1 MIKIDSITIKEF
13 RGIRDLTLE
22 FKENNFAICGP
33 NGTGKSGVVDAVEF
47 VLTGNISRLSGEGR
61 GDISV
66 KEHGPHVD
74 KRNDPSKAEVTA
86 KISLPALKKT
96 ATLTRNLK
104 DPKVAK
110 ITPADADIVAA
121 IQHVELHP
129 EIVLSRREL
138 IRYVLATPGNRA
150 KEVQALLRLDQV
162 EQVRAGLQKI
172 ANALEKQII
181 PLDGSAKQAREGF
194 LRVTGLTDMG
204 KEVVLAGANAKRAL
218 LSLAPITEFTSTTSL
233 KDGLAA
239 KTAEVQRIPK
249 AQAIA
254 DIKAVHDAL
263 DALTRRET
271 KAAVDAAHAETKALA
286 DDPVAVAGSKQEAFL
301 RSGIELALAEACPLC
316 DTQWDL
322 AKLKAHIQE
331 KIYRFEEIA
340 KKKAALGVKLAPLAQ
355 ALNDL
360 GALLEPLTQYGAQHK
375 PPIAI
380 QALKSYRTS
389 CRTNAALMDTSATF
403 AHILTALAKFAET
416 PAQVLAEI
424 AELEKAVLA
433 LPEPSKQDEARDWL
447 IAANERLEAWR
458 DAMRN
463 LASAKANAELAKKI
477 ASIYTATSDTVLAG
491 IYQKVE
497 KDFIALYRFVN
508 SDDEDKF
515 EAKLTP
521 SLGKLGF
528 DVDFYGRG
536 FFPPGAYHSEGHQD
550 GMGLCLYLALMRHL
564 QGEGFTFAVLDDVLM
579 SVDIGHRRQV
589 CAMLKKQFPTT
600 QFVMT
605 THDPI
610 WLKHM
615 RTEGLVAGRNLV
627 QFRKWT
633 VDQGPTKWDSRDVW
647 QEIDDYLK
655 VNDVRSAAALLRHY
669 LEYEAGELCHRLRAP
684 VEFRADAQYQLGELL
699 PAATRHEKK
708 LLGKAKAAANSWNK
722 KDVVTQIAAREEVF
736 NGLVTLSNTEQW
748 QVNAAVHFNSWAN
761 LSKED
766 FAPVVQAFKNLLT
779 GMACGDCKSYFRV
792 APDRESPEFFCC
804 DCATTNLALQSKQ
817 N

>member
-1 MIKIDSITIKEF
+1 MIKIESITIKEF
-13 RGIRDLTLE
+13 RGIRDLTLD
-22 FKENNFAICGP
+22 FKESNFAICGP

-66 KEHGPHVD
+66 KDHGPHVD
-74 KRNDPSKAEVTA
+74 KRNDPSKAEITA
-86 KISLPALKKT
+86 KISLTALKKT
-96 ATLTRNLK
+96 ATITRNLK
-104 DPKVAK
+104 TPNIAK
-110 ITPADADIVAA
+110 ITPADADIAAA
-121 IQHVELHP
+121 IQHAELHP

-162 EQVRAGLQKI
+162 EQVRANLQKI
-172 ANALEKQII
+172 ANALEKQIT

-204 KEVVLAGANAKRAL
+204 KEIVLGAANTRRAL
-218 LSLAPITEFTSTTSL
+218 LGLTPITEFTSTTSL

-239 KTAEVQRIPK
+239 KTAETQRIAK
-249 AQAIA
+249 AQALA
-254 DIKAVHDAL
+254 DIKAVRDAL
-263 DALTRRET
+263 AALESPETKGLLADAL
-271 KAAVDAAHAETKALA
+271 AQTKALVE
-286 DDPVAVAGSKQEAFL
+286 DPVAAAGVKQEGFL
-301 RSGIELALAEACPLC
+301 RSGLELALSEACPLC

-331 KIYRFEEIA
+331 KVSRFEAIA
-340 KKKAALGVKLAPLAQ
+340 KKKAALNTKLIPLAQ
-355 ALNDL
+355 VLNDL
-360 GALLEPLTQYGAQHK
+360 SAALEPLTQHGAQHK
-375 PPIAI
+375 PPIAV
-380 QALKSYRTS
+380 QTLKTYKAA
-389 CRTNAALMDTSATF
+389 CRTNAAALDTSTAL
-403 AHILTALAKFAET
+403 ADILTTLAKFAET
-416 PAQVLAEI
+416 PAQAVAEI

-447 IAANERLEAWR
+447 TAANERLESWR

-463 LASAKANAELAKKI
+463 LAVAKTNADLAKKI
-477 ASIYTATSDTVLAG
+477 ASIYTTTSDTVLAG
-491 IYQKVE
+491 IYQQVE
-497 KDFIALYRFVN
+497 KEFVALYSFVN

-515 EAKLTP
+515 QAKLTP

-550 GMGLCLYLALMRHL
+550 GMGLCLYLALMQHL
-564 QGEGFTFAVLDDVLM
+564 QGDGFTFAVLDDVLM

-589 CAMLKKQFPTT
+589 CAMLKKYFPKT

-615 RTEGLVAGRNLV
+615 RTESLVTGRNLV
-627 QFRKWT
+627 QFRNWT

-647 QEIDDYLK
+647 EEIDDYLTA
-655 VNDVRSAAALLRHY
+655 NDVRSAAALLRHY
-669 LEYEAGELCHRLRAP
+669 LEYEATELCHRLRAP

-699 PAATRHEKK
+699 PAATRHTKK

-722 KDVVTQIAAREEVF
+722 QDVVTQIAAREESFGKSVAD
-736 NGLVTLSNTEQW
+736 SSTEQW
-748 QVNAAVHFNSWAN
+748 QVNAAVHFNTWAN
-761 LSKED
+761 LSKQD

-779 GMACGDCKSYFRV
+779 AMACGSCTTYFRV
-792 APDRESPEFFCC
+792 APDRESAEFFCC
-804 DCATTNLALQSKQ
+804 DCGTTSFSLQSKQ

>member
-1 MIKIDSITIKEF
+1 MIKIESITIKEF

-22 FKENNFAICGP
+22 FKDNNFAICGP
-33 NGTGKSGVVDAVEF
+33 NGTGKSGVVDAIEF
-47 VLTGNISRLSGEGR
+47 VLTGNVSRLSGEGR
-61 GDISV
+61 GDISI

-96 ATLTRNLK
+96 AMIVRNLK
-104 DPKVAK
+104 SPKAVK
-110 ITPADADIVAA
+110 ITPADADIALA

-138 IRYVLATPGNRA
+138 IRYVLATPGDRA

-162 EQVRAGLQKI
+162 EQVRASLQKI
-172 ANALEKQII
+172 ANAQEKQIT
-181 PLDGSAKQAREGF
+181 PLDGSAKQAKEGF

-204 KEVVLAGANAKRAL
+204 KEVVLAAANAKRAL
-218 LSLAPITEFTSTTSL
+218 LGLSPIAEFASTTSL

-239 KTAEVQRIPK
+239 KTAEVQRVPK

-254 DIKAVHDAL
+254 DIKAVRDAVA
-263 DALTRRET
+263 ALTSPET
-271 KAAVDAAHAETKALA
+271 KALLDDALAQTRALA
-286 DDPVAVAGSKQEAFL
+286 DDPAAVASSKQEGFL
-301 RSGIELALAEACPLC
+301 RSGLELAIAEVCPLC

-322 AKLKAHIQE
+322 ANLKAHIQE
-331 KIYRFEEIA
+331 KISRFQEIA
-340 KKKAALGVKLAPLAQ
+340 KKKAALGTKLAPLAQ
-355 ALNDL
+355 ALNDVSA
-360 GALLEPLTQYGAQHK
+360 ALDPLVQYGGQHK
-375 PPIAI
+375 PPLAVQAI
-380 QALKSYRTS
+380 KSYKAA
-389 CRTNAALMDTSATF
+389 CKTNAGALDTSA
-403 AHILTALAKFAET
+403 ALADILTALAKFAEAPV
-416 PAQVLAEI
+416 PALTEV
-424 AELEKAVLA
+424 AELEKAVMA

-447 IAANERLEAWR
+447 TAANERLESWR

-463 LASAKANAELAKKI
+463 LASARTNADLAKKI
-477 ASIYTATSDTVLAG
+477 AAIYTTASDTVLAG
-491 IYQKVE
+491 IYQEVE

-515 EAKLTP
+515 QAKLTP

-564 QGEGFTFAVLDDVLM
+564 QGDGFTFTVLDDVLM

-589 CAMLKKQFPTT
+589 CAMLKKHFPTT

-615 RTEGLVAGRNLV
+615 RTEGLVTGRNLV
-627 QFRKWT
+627 QFRNWT

-655 VNDVRSAAALLRHY
+655 ANDVRAAAALLRHY
-669 LEYEAGELCHRLRAP
+669 LEYEAAELCHRLRAP

-699 PAATRHEKK
+699 PAATRHKKK
-708 LLGKAKAAANSWNK
+708 LLAKAKTAANSWNK
-722 KDVVTQIAAREEVF
+722 QDVVTQIATRETTF
-736 NGLVTLSNTEQW
+736 GKYVTDSNTEQW
-748 QVNAAVHFNSWAN
+748 QVNAAVHFNLWAN

-779 GMACGDCKSYFRV
+779 AMACGGCASYFRV
-792 APDRESPEFFCC
+792 APDRESAEFFCC
-804 DCATTNLALQSKQ
+804 DCGTTNFNLQPKQ

>member
-1 MIKIDSITIKEF
+1 MIKIESITIRES
-13 RGIRDLTLE
+13 RGIRNLTLE
-22 FKENNFAICGP
+22 FKETNFAICGP
-33 NGTGKSGVVDAVEF
+33 NGTGKSGVVDGVEF

-104 DPKVAK
+104 DPKVVK
-110 ITPADADIVAA
+110 ITPADADIAAA
-121 IQHVELHP
+121 IKHVELHP

-162 EQVRAGLQKI
+162 EQVRASLQKI
-172 ANALEKQII
+172 ANALEKQIT
-181 PLDGSAKQAREGF
+181 PLDGSSKQARESF

-204 KEVVLAGANAKRAL
+204 KEVVLAAANARRAL
-218 LSLAPITEFTSTTSL
+218 LGLAPITEFTSTTSL

-239 KTAEVQRIPK
+239 KTAETQRIAK
-249 AQAIA
+249 AQAVA
-254 DIKAVHDAL
+254 DIKAVRDAL
-263 DALTRRET
+263 AVLESPETKGLLADALAQTR
-271 KAAVDAAHAETKALA
+271 ALL
-286 DDPVAVAGSKQEAFL
+286 DDPAAAAGAKQEGFL
-301 RSGIELALAEACPLC
+301 RSGLELALAEACPLC
-316 DTQWDL
+316 DAEWDL
-322 AKLKAHIQE
+322 AKLKTHILE
-331 KIYRFEEIA
+331 KIARFEEIS
-340 KKKAALGVKLAPLAQ
+340 KKKAALGAKLAPLSQ
-355 ALNDL
+355 ALNDVSST
-360 GALLEPLTQYGAQHK
+360 LEPLLQYCGQHK
-375 PPIAI
+375 PPLSA
-380 QALKSYRTS
+380 QAMKSYKVA
-389 CRTNAALMDTSATF
+389 CKTNTGSLDGSAALAD
-403 AHILTALAKFAET
+403 ILTALAKFSDVAA
-416 PAQVLAEI
+416 PVLAEI
-424 AELEKAVLA
+424 TELEKAVAA

-447 IAANERLEAWR
+447 TAANERLDAWR

-463 LASAKANAELAKKI
+463 LASAKSNAELAKKI
-477 ASIYTATSDTVLAG
+477 ASIYTATSDTVLTG

-508 SDDEDKF
+508 SDDEDNF
-515 EAKLTP
+515 QAKLTP

-564 QGEGFTFAVLDDVLM
+564 QGDGFTFAVLDDVLM

-589 CAMLKKQFPTT
+589 CAMLKNQFPTT

-605 THDPI
+605 THDSI
-610 WLKHM
+610 WLRHM
-615 RTEGLVAGRNLV
+615 RTEGLVGGRNFV
-627 QFRKWT
+627 QFKNWT

-655 VNDVRSAAALLRHY
+655 ANDVRAAAALLRHY

-699 PAATRHEKK
+699 PAAIGREKK

-722 KDVVTQIAAREEVF
+722 KDVVAQIAAREEAF
-736 NGLVTLSNTEQW
+736 NVLVTASNTEQW
-748 QVNAAVHFNSWAN
+748 QVNAAVHFNSWTN

-766 FAPVVQAFKNLLT
+766 FTPVVQAFKNMLA
-779 GMACGDCKSYFRV
+779 GMACAGCASYFRV

-804 DCATTNLALQSKQ
+804 DCGTTNFSLQPKQ